1 MTNYP
6 LDGFGE
12 RRDAEIGKE
21 ILRRE
26 VCKTLVLRERPV
38 NKRFLSLN

>member
-1 MTNYP
+1 MTN
-6 LDGFGE
+6 DCRNDFGE

-26 VCKTLVLRERPV
+26 VCKILGLNKCPINKAFLTL
-38 NKRFLSLN
+38 N